1 VIRFSLTSLA
11 ALCLAGLAAAQVGLG
26 DVPSA
31 PAWQRWLLGEAVAI
45 GGDHPPACT
54 VVAFYGRPATA
65 SAFATD
71 ADYLVGLQRRFAD
84 AGLAVVAAVGEVQP
98 AGIDRWTG
106 CRVVVDEEV
115 QTADAWLGGDAP
127 GHTVVLDRQGRVV
140 FVGLPAA
147 GLVDAVEHALAAR
160 EVLAAERE
168 AAQLRLGLPPTF
180 DDATVEVIPLL
191 EAVVR
196 HARRDGISLGLLY
209 LAQATKANDAAAAGA
224 TLRAALAALASE
236 GQPLAAFADLA
247 LRGDPGRPG
256 LAAALVAPLRAAAA
270 QAPGDVG
277 VQLAL
282 LRALVPLGDGR
293 ETGRQAMRMRKLA
306 MTSWPSCLD
315 YAAALTSDRDAA
327 AHRDLATM
335 AIDRAQALGA
345 PSRLLVAARYG
356 VAARSSGDRDEQK
369 RLLEDYV
376 KDTELRASLNNDC
389 WYFLTE
395 LPTMGRYDAFAAGL
409 ADRMLEQRDGMD
421 YFEFDT
427 AALAMF
433 LAGRCE
439 EAVALQETAIEKGGK
454 GNPEYTERL
463 HRYKAALLPAPR

>member
-1 VIRFSLTSLA
+1 MGWV
-11 ALCLAGLAAAQVGLG
+11 AGLAACQVNLG
-26 DVPSA
+26 DVPAA
-31 PAWQRWLLGEAVAI
+31 PDWQRWLLGEAVTI
-45 GGDHPPACT
+45 GGEQSTRPACT
-54 VVAFYGRPATA
+54 VVAFYGRSAIV
-65 SAFATD
+65 SAFASD
-71 ADYLVGLQRRFAD
+71 AEYLVGLQRRFAD
-84 AGLAVVAAVGEVQP
+84 AGLAVVAAVAEAQP
-98 AGIDRWTG
+98 SGLDRWTG
-106 CRVVVDEEV
+106 CRVVVDSDG
-115 QTADAWLGGDAP
+115 QTADEWIGREAP
-127 GHTVVLDRQGRVV
+127 GHAIVLDRQGRVV
-140 FVGLPAA
+140 FVGVPAA
-147 GLVDAVEHALAAR
+147 GLVDAVDHALASR
-160 EVLAAERE
+160 DVFAAEGE
-168 AAQLRLGLPPTF
+168 AAQLRIGLPPTF

-191 EAVVR
+191 ENVVR
-196 HARRDGISLGLLY
+196 HAPRDGISLGLLY
-209 LAQATKANDAAAAGA
+209 LAQATKANDSAAAGA
-224 TLRAALAALASE
+224 VLRTAIGALAND

-256 LAAALVAPLRAAAA
+256 LAAALAVPLRAAAA

-282 LRALVPLGDGR
+282 LRAMVPLGDGR

-315 YAAALTSDRDAA
+315 FAAALTIDRDAA

-345 PSRLLVAARYG
+345 PSRLIVAARYG

-369 RLLEDYV
+369 RLLEDYL

-395 LPTMGRYDAFAAGL
+395 LPTMGRYDTFAAGL

-454 GNPEYTERL
+454 GNPEYAERL